1 MVRILSSFKCILWF
15 SPISYLISKNQE
27 YIDVENIYTM
37 LAFWEYNLFAF
48 GIHICKTS
56 FAKKMKFSGHFSLL
70 DLYRYLTSGVL
81 RKTSLKNF
89 LKEGRLYNTCF
100 LWLWRDLLL
109 WYKVEFLKLFK
120 TLKRKEA
127 RTSLHLNYG
136 AQRKAL
142 INI

>member
-1 MVRILSSFKCILWF
+1 MVRILSNFICILRF
-15 SPISYLISKNQE
+15 SHTRIKNQE
-27 YIDVENIYTM
+27 YINVENSYSM
-37 LAFWEYNLFAF
+37 LAFGEYNLFAF

-127 RTSLHLNYG
+127 RTSLHLNFG
-136 AQRKAL
+136 AQRKTL
-142 INI
+142 INV

>member
-1 MVRILSSFKCILWF
+1 MVGILSSLKCILRF
-15 SPISYLISKNQE
+15 SYTRLSKNQV
-27 YIDVENIYTM
+27 YMNVENIYTM
-37 LAFWEYNLFAF
+37 LVFWEYNLFAF

-127 RTSLHLNYG
+127 RTSLHLNFR

-142 INI
+142 INV

>member
-1 MVRILSSFKCILWF
+1 
-15 SPISYLISKNQE
+15 
-27 YIDVENIYTM
+27 M

-56 FAKKMKFSGHFSLL
+56 FTKKMKFSGHFSLL

-100 LWLWRDLLL
+100 L
-109 WYKVEFLKLFK
+109 
-120 TLKRKEA
+120 
-127 RTSLHLNYG
+127 
-136 AQRKAL
+136 
-142 INI
+142 